1 MWNKISNRI
10 LLGYSIPILLM
21 VIFGLIGA
29 IHSSTMG
36 ASKLE
41 AESKNTLDDMKSAN
55 EMTYAIARMI
65 AGGRGYVIFPKDNSY
80 RASYN
85 QAYDDA
91 IKAQKDLVDNTDPQV
106 KKEVSDLTAMFQNY
120 HQISQNIFT
129 LVDSNN
135 IDAAKIEIAKP
146 RIPLL
151 DEKGQKLIKALE
163 DQQNRQ
169 NQEIAK
175 SQQFLSGLVTV
186 GLLVTIV
193 ATIVVAL
200 WISLPLQKKLSE
212 VLEAAESITEGSLS
226 QNREKIQDKSEID
239 QLLNSFA
246 NVKQQL
252 SQVVEAAESIS
263 EGNLSQNIEKTQG
276 RSEVG
281 KLLNS
286 FHKMTH
292 SLNALIT
299 QTQTSGIQITTSAT
313 QIAASGKQLEATVTE
328 QLASTNEVT
337 ATAREIAATSR
348 ELVKTMEQVA
358 QLSQGTAI
366 AASNSQSEL
375 TDMENVMRQL
385 AEATMSISSKLGIM
399 NEKASN
405 INRVVTTITKVA
417 DQTNLLSL
425 NAAIEAEK
433 AGEYGAGFAVVA
445 REIRRL
451 ADQTAVATL
460 EIEQMVKQMQGAVSL
475 GVMEIDK
482 FNKSVIDSVNS
493 VGQIS
498 SQLSQVIAQVQG
510 LTPRFQQVSQ
520 GMEEQSLG
528 AEQISE
534 AMQNLSDASHQTA
547 DALRETNGALGNLNE
562 AAQGL
567 RVQISR
573 FKLDKP

>member
-1 MWNKISNRI
+1 
-10 LLGYSIPILLM
+10 M
-21 VIFGLIGA
+21 VIFGLIGV
-29 IHSSTMG
+29 IHSSTIG

-41 AESKNTLDDMKSAN
+41 AESKNTQDDIKSAN
-55 EMTYAIARMI
+55 EMAYSISRMI
-65 AGGRGYVIFPKDNSY
+65 GSSRGYVIFPKDNSY
-80 RASYN
+80 RGTYTK
-85 QAYDDA
+85 AYEDA
-91 IKAQKDLVDNTDPQV
+91 INTQKDLQDNTDPQV
-106 KKEVSDLTAMFQNY
+106 KKQVSDLFALLQNA
-120 HQISQNIFT
+120 HQICQNVFS
-129 LVDSNN
+129 LVDANN
-135 IDAAKIEIAKP
+135 IDAAKIEVAKP
-146 RIPLL
+146 RIGPL
-151 DEKGQKLIKALE
+151 DETRDKLIEALE
-163 DQQNRQ
+163 RQLNQQ
-169 NQEIAK
+169 NQEIGK
-175 SQQFLSGLVTV
+175 SQQFLSGLMAV
-186 GLLVTIV
+186 GLLVTIL
-193 ATIVVAL
+193 ATTVVAL
-200 WISLPLQKKLSE
+200 WISLPLQKKMSE
-212 VLEAAESITEGSLS
+212 VLDAAESMTEGSLS
-226 QNREKIQDKSEID
+226 QNREKIQDKSEIE

-252 SQVVEAAESIS
+252 SQVVGAAESIS
-263 EGNLSQNIEKTQG
+263 EGDLSQNIEKTPG
-276 RSEVG
+276 RSEIG

-286 FHKMTH
+286 FHKMTNN
-292 SLNALIT
+292 LNALIT

-337 ATAREIAATSR
+337 ATAREIAATSK
-348 ELVKTMEQVA
+348 ELVKTMDQVA
-358 QLSQGTAI
+358 QLSQETAI

-493 VGQIS
+493 VGTIS
-498 SQLSQVIAQVQG
+498 SQLSHVIDQVQG
-510 LTPRFQQVSQ
+510 LTPRFQQVSE

-573 FKLDKP
+573 FKLDQP

>member
-10 LLGYSIPILLM
+10 LFGYSIPILLM
-21 VIFGLIGA
+21 ILFGLIGV
-29 IHSSTMG
+29 IQSSTMG
-36 ASKLE
+36 VSKLE
-41 AESKNTLDDMKSAN
+41 AESKNTSEDIKSTY
-55 EMTYAIARMI
+55 EMVYAMSRMI
-65 AGGRGYVIFPKDNSY
+65 ASIRGYVVFPRDNYY
-80 RASYN
+80 RGTYTK
-85 QAYDDA
+85 AYEDL
-91 IKAQKDLVDNTDPQV
+91 IKTQKDLQENTDPKVQ
-106 KKEVSDLTAMFQNY
+106 KELSDLSEMFQNY
-120 HQISQNIFT
+120 HQISQNVFT

-135 IDAAKIEIAKP
+135 IDGAKIEVAKP
-146 RIPLL
+146 RLA
-151 DEKGQKLIKALE
+151 ALE
-163 DQQNRQ
+163 GNRTKLLQALERQRNQQNQ
-169 NQEIAK
+169 AIAN
-175 SQQFLSGLVTV
+175 SQQFLLGLIVV
-186 GLLVTIV
+186 GLIVTILT
-193 ATIVVAL
+193 TITVAL
-200 WISLPLQKKLSE
+200 WISLPLQKKLSQ
-212 VLEAAESITEGSLS
+212 VLA
-226 QNREKIQDKSEID
+226 
-239 QLLNSFA
+239 
-246 NVKQQL
+246 
-252 SQVVEAAESIS
+252 AAESIS
-263 EGNLSQNIEKTQG
+263 EGDLSQNIEKTQDQTEIG
-276 RSEVG
+276 Q
-281 KLLNS
+281 LFNS
-286 FHKMTH
+286 FHKMTKN
-292 SLNALIT
+292 LNALIT

-337 ATAREIAATSR
+337 ATAREIASNSK
-348 ELVKTMEQVA
+348 ELVKTMDRVA
-358 QLSQGTAI
+358 QLSQETAI
-366 AASNSQSEL
+366 SANNSQSEL
-375 TDMENVMRQL
+375 ADMENVMRQL

-399 NEKASN
+399 NEKASK
-405 INRVVTTITKVA
+405 INSVVTTITKVA

-460 EIEQMVKQMQGAVSL
+460 EIEQMVKQMQGAVSM

-493 VGQIS
+493 VGKIS
-498 SQLSQVIAQVQG
+498 SQISHVIDQVQG

-528 AEQISE
+528 AEQISD

-547 DALRETNGALGNLNE
+547 DALRETNGAVGNLNE